1 MGKVG
6 KVIVVVGKDT
16 TVVGISKLPS
26 MLNAPQPTQ
35 ERGLLWRLNGEL
47 DFVNFAKEPFTV
59 GSFSE
64 L

>member
-35 ERGLLWRLNGEL
+35 ERELLSRLNGEL
-47 DFVNFAKEPFTV
+47 DFVNFA
-59 GSFSE
+59 
-64 L
+64 LQQL